1 VSVLAG
7 EMGPYTADIGSG
19 IEAAFITLPPV
30 PLTQGVL
37 PTIRALVL
45 LSVHHVVAAPLA
57 LLGFVTRLDWN
68 TGLLPPCSA
77 TNYKGNNQASKEIAG
92 LANLLNRT
100 FAGSND
106 VDDAAAMR
114 EQRAAAATG
123 ALLLMVRLVDEVM
136 APRIALGLD
145 PSGAASAETRAKV
158 VEVVRVAVEWGAG
171 GAIEEE
177 RQRFVRLFV
186 GKGRFSNAM
195 DREDCASHLLSF
207 VSVDEAA
214 LARSASAPPTLPDV
228 LLALAARDQ

>member
-1 VSVLAG
+1 VSVLGG
-7 EMGPYTADIGSG
+7 EMGPYTADICSG
-19 IEAAFITLPPV
+19 IEAAFINLPPV

-57 LLGFVTRLDWN
+57 LLGFVTRLDWH
-68 TGLLPPCSA
+68 TGLLPPA
-77 TNYKGNNQASKEIAG
+77 ARPITRNNQASREIAG
-92 LANLLNRT
+92 LANLLART
-100 FAGSND
+100 FAGIND

-123 ALLLMVRLVDEVM
+123 ALLLMVRLVNEVM

-177 RQRFVRLFV
+177 RQRFVRRFV

-214 LARSASAPPTLPDV
+214 LARSASAPPTLADV